1 MLRLRKDTKKKDLCL
16 QVFIQKEIIHV
27 QPVWKSVNPWFPRTE
42 EGWQCPYSRHTWLK
56 EKRSALLKIFP
67 PAQKSPG
74 DMPHELLDLLAE
86 RSICHF
92 FLSCSG
98 YWHMVSP
105 SSRFSGDIS
114 TQRASKKEE
123 SPCEAAG
130 MDISR
135 KRGCLALT
143 RDATYMP
150 LVPPY
155 TSSNQL

>member
-1 MLRLRKDTKKKDLCL
+1 
-16 QVFIQKEIIHV
+16 
-27 QPVWKSVNPWFPRTE
+27 
-42 EGWQCPYSRHTWLK
+42 
-56 EKRSALLKIFP
+56 
-67 PAQKSPG
+67 
-74 DMPHELLDLLAE
+74 MPHELLDLLAE

-135 KRGCLALT
+135 KRGVPGFNQRCHIHAIGSSIHLIQSVIAHIYTEFRLLLEPRTITNRSNGQIKGYPLASPEPVI
-143 RDATYMP
+143 DWG
-150 LVPPY
+150 
-155 TSSNQL
+155 